1 MNHVVIMAGGIGS
14 RFWPLSTPEL
24 PKQFIDILGCGRTMI
39 QMTIDRFE
47 GICPSNNIW
56 VVTNQDYVEI
66 VKRQLP
72 QVNPKHI
79 LAEPIARNTTPSIAW
94 ACWRIKQE
102 DVAANVVITASD
114 AIVYNQVEFRR
125 VVNNCLLFTKNNDV
139 VVTLGIKPTRPE
151 TGYGYIETKKLID
164 GEIYSVNA
172 FKEKPDSKEISLLVS
187 VKQVAECGVK
197 SIAGISH
204 HYLTHLCL
212 NPSNTR
218 VAFLHRYFMSDGGM
232 MTRLMTVGV
241 DGTELR
247 CLAQGFLSH
256 FDWQNDDTI
265 YIFGRANSSIDAI
278 RNNPILSHPLMQKP
292 MRLAKK
298 VVKSILNYG
307 SAGGVVNSG
316 KSFLLIKDSEQ
327 PAITPFAQGLIVEDG
342 HPMTNPLNSDWCVND
357 TYPNSE
363 GIRTLMLYQF
373 SENHRIDLGLFK
385 MIFDRPDM
393 SLKDNFF
400 ERVDPK
406 ILSSITPEDL
416 AFTRSGL
423 HCDLH
428 PRWSRDGRWV
438 LFDSIHEGTRQ
449 LYAVDV
455 NNLIK

>member
-1 MNHVVIMAGGIGS
+1 MDNNIQIKRLTNGPKHHLFGFHDLLISNGNNDKFLSLEVDTINRPPLPCELFGVGYVKEGRYLRIGETTALNYPHGA
-14 RFWPLSTPEL
+14 RQQWVGETDYFTVNNRVG
-24 PKQFIDILGCGRTMI
+24 DIWGTDLYDTDSN
-39 QMTIDRFE
+39 QLIDRFAATTHMLSKD
-47 GICPSNNIW
+47 GKYAYGL
-56 VVTNQDYVEI
+56 DY
-66 VKRQLP
+66 
-72 QVNPKHI
+72 
-79 LAEPIARNTTPSIAW
+79 ARL
-94 ACWRIKQE
+94 
-102 DVAANVVITASD
+102 
-114 AIVYNQVEFRR
+114 FR
-125 VVNNCLLFTKNNDV
+125 
-139 VVTLGIKPTRPE
+139 LG
-151 TGYGYIETKKLID
+151 GYGYCGIDDKGANDAVPMDSGITKMNLQT
-164 GEIYSVNA
+164 
-172 FKEKPDSKEISLLVS
+172 KEISLLVS

>member
-1 MNHVVIMAGGIGS
+1 
-14 RFWPLSTPEL
+14 
-24 PKQFIDILGCGRTMI
+24 
-39 QMTIDRFE
+39 
-47 GICPSNNIW
+47 
-56 VVTNQDYVEI
+56 
-66 VKRQLP
+66 
-72 QVNPKHI
+72 
-79 LAEPIARNTTPSIAW
+79 
-94 ACWRIKQE
+94 
-102 DVAANVVITASD
+102 
-114 AIVYNQVEFRR
+114 
-125 VVNNCLLFTKNNDV
+125 
-139 VVTLGIKPTRPE
+139 
-151 TGYGYIETKKLID
+151 
-164 GEIYSVNA
+164 
-172 FKEKPDSKEISLLVS
+172 
-187 VKQVAECGVK
+187 
-197 SIAGISH
+197 
-204 HYLTHLCL
+204 
-212 NPSNTR
+212 
-218 VAFLHRYFMSDGGM
+218 
-232 MTRLMTVGV
+232 
-241 DGTELR
+241 
-247 CLAQGFLSH
+247 
-256 FDWQNDDTI
+256 
-265 YIFGRANSSIDAI
+265 
-278 RNNPILSHPLMQKP
+278 MQKP

-373 SENHRIDLGLFK
+373 SENHRMDLGLFK

-455 NNLIK
+455 NDLIK